1 MDASDYSTGSV
12 NLSGP
17 RTERDES
24 DPASHSCAAA
34 SGARTEGAAQDSE
47 TETEA
52 AAWAQSKSLAVLELR
67 ADEVIEVARAA
78 SNIRSICELNRHR
91 MTIQDREL
99 CTRRAVKTLEQICC
113 DPRLIVALMLFAA
126 DHPDWAWVNFWHAFC
141 PEMTLRQ
148 MGHERRIN
156 VSTVKYWLN
165 HVELPADAYDFI
177 PEDR

>member
-1 MDASDYSTGSV
+1 MIEDK
-12 NLSGP
+12 
-17 RTERDES
+17 DEVKG
-24 DPASHSCAAA
+24 AE
-34 SGARTEGAAQDSE
+34 ARTHGQTQTNTDGHGPGAEDEGRRTADGTGAG
-47 TETEA
+47 TEA
-52 AAWAQSKSLAVLELR
+52 AVTILELR

-78 SNIRSICELNRHR
+78 RHIRSL
-91 MTIQDREL
+91 REL
-99 CTRRAVKTLEQICC
+99 RDHTVEVQDQQLHTRTAVRRLEELCC

-148 MGHERRIN
+148 MGRERHIN
-156 VSTVKYWLN
+156 ASTVKYWLN

>member
-1 MDASDYSTGSV
+1 MDASDYNEGSA
-12 NLSGP
+12 NLSD
-17 RTERDES
+17 RS
-24 DPASHSCAAA
+24 D
-34 SGARTEGAAQDSE
+34 GAEANGAAQDSK
-47 TETEA
+47 TEAEA

-91 MTIQDREL
+91 MTIQDREIF
-99 CTRRAVKTLEQICC
+99 TRRAVKTLEQICC